1 MFQVTTDY
9 FGGLTNEGN
18 YIDALGNKYS
28 ISKENADKIV
38 NAIRAFANEMYNQKL
53 NGTLLNVKKDFPT
66 DAMKYNRN
74 K

>member
-1 MFQVTTDY
+1 MIY
-9 FGGLTNEGN
+9 L
-18 YIDALGNKYS
+18 K
-28 ISKENADKIV
+28 KENADKIV

>member
-1 MFQVTTDY
+1 MADIFFEFHMKSVDI
-9 FGGLTNEGN
+9 TNEECE
-18 YIDALGNKYS
+18 KYS